1 MAHSCLPLFP
11 TLPPNLGLIT
21 EQEKNRLTGLFLMYV
36 QTDTWKKQRK
46 HDNRLMGYA
55 IIIRNNL
62 SGQHNCK
69 SINTERKEPETLPST
84 HWTLERTLK
93 KKNWWILWKCIAWLV
108 KSGKGKESGVSLSNC
123 FLQPGHFLKGKC
135 VGVGDEDEEYL
146 RDGCFY
152 SLNSTLQPFLQ
163 ILKLEKGN
171 DIRIKTSSPLRL
183 LAEKVHLDCKD
194 LVIMYN

>member
-21 EQEKNRLTGLFLMYV
+21 EQEKNRLTGLFLMYI

-55 IIIRNNL
+55 IIIRNDL

-69 SINTERKEPETLPST
+69 SINTGRKRTWDFTQHTLNPWENT
-84 HWTLERTLK
+84 KE
-93 KKNWWILWKCIAWLV
+93 KNWWILWKCIAWLV

-135 VGVGDEDEEYL
+135 AGVGDEDEEYL
-146 RDGCFY
+146 RDGRFY

>member
-1 MAHSCLPLFP
+1 M
-11 TLPPNLGLIT
+11 
-21 EQEKNRLTGLFLMYV
+21 
-36 QTDTWKKQRK
+36 
-46 HDNRLMGYA
+46 
-55 IIIRNNL
+55 
-62 SGQHNCK
+62 
-69 SINTERKEPETLPST
+69 
-84 HWTLERTLK
+84 
-93 KKNWWILWKCIAWLV
+93 
-108 KSGKGKESGVSLSNC
+108 SNC
-123 FLQPGHFLKGKC
+123 FLQSGHFVKEKC
-135 VGVGDEDEEYL
+135 VGVGDEDEEHL